1 MGGLRKDYWERV
13 WEAPSLGRKDAGMQ
27 AEHCES
33 REGLGKLGM

>member
-13 WEAPSLGRKDAGMQ
+13 WKAPSLGQKDGMQ

-33 REGLGKLGM
+33 RESLGKLGM